1 MEKFVLHQKTYDFTL
16 WLYPLINRLPKNHRL
31 ILGRKLEEL
40 ALSLLVSV
48 MKANKA
54 RGIERRN
61 FQLESSDTLDYLRIM
76 LRLAKDTRQISV
88 KQYLMSVE
96 LLNEIGRMLTAW
108 IEVAIGITLPT
119 LGHSQ
124 RI

>member
-1 MEKFVLHQKTYDFTL
+1 
-16 WLYPLINRLPKNHRL
+16 
-31 ILGRKLEEL
+31 
-40 ALSLLVSV
+40 
-48 MKANKA
+48 
-54 RGIERRN
+54 
-61 FQLESSDTLDYLRIM
+61 M

>member
-1 MEKFVLHQKTYDFTL
+1 MEKFVLHQKTYDFAL

-40 ALSLLVSV
+40 TLSLLISV

-54 RGIERRN
+54 RGSERKNMQIEA
-61 FQLESSDTLDYLRIM
+61 SDTLDYLRIM
-76 LRLAKDTRQISV
+76 LRLSKDTRQISV
-88 KQYLMSVE
+88 KQYLVSVE

-108 IEVAIGITLPT
+108 IEVAKGV
-119 LGHSQ
+119 
-124 RI
+124 